1 MDSIESTDDSGIDG
15 DALKDLPPP
24 PPSTENSSVESESSE
39 IEADAE
45 SPDSSAPDEVSGEI
59 ENVNPSRRRWPW
71 ITATV
76 VLALLVVGLSVFTIT
91 QHQEL
96 ITKET
101 ALSTMTGERD
111 ELQAK
116 VDDREAKRLSDE
128 AAAKKAASDAETAKR
143 VAAEKQAAAEKA
155 EADKAAAAEAAK
167 NTMAGSGMY
176 EIGTEKS
183 PGTYRTSGPKGSSSC
198 YYAVLRSPTSGSIG
212 NIIDNN
218 NISGQGIV
226 TLSAGQYFET
236 SRCND
241 WVKQ

>member
-1 MDSIESTDDSGIDG
+1 MDSTESFDDSGVDG
-15 DALKDLPPP
+15 DRLKNLPPP
-24 PPSTENSSVESESSE
+24 PANAPDLSSE
-39 IEADAE
+39 FESASINAEA
-45 SPDSSAPDEVSGEI
+45 SSSSEQSEVDGENKI
-59 ENVNPSRRRWPW
+59 ATRSRKRWPW
-71 ITATV
+71 IAATAVLSV
-76 VLALLVVGLSVFTIT
+76 VAIGLSVFGIME
-91 QHQEL
+91 HQRL
-96 ITKET
+96 NTKES
-101 ALSTMTGERD
+101 ALATMTAERD
-111 ELQAK
+111 QLQSK
-116 VDDREAKRLSDE
+116 VDDREAKRLADE

-155 EADKAAAAEAAK
+155 EADRAAAAEAAK
-167 NTMAGSGMY
+167 NTIAGSGMY

-183 PGTYRTSGPKGSSSC
+183 PGTYKTSGPKGSSSC

>member
-1 MDSIESTDDSGIDG
+1 MDSIESTGESVIDG
-15 DALKDLPPP
+15 DGLKDLPPP
-24 PPSTENSSVESESSE
+24 PANAPDSSPDFESAAIEADTDALGSSEQGDVSGESESG
-39 IEADAE
+39 D
-45 SPDSSAPDEVSGEI
+45 PT
-59 ENVNPSRRRWPW
+59 RRRWPW